1 MLNFLELLKSHQKLR
16 YQKILVTKQYVK
28 MRYKALKEISDIN
41 NVNITNHERYKIK
54 KNILTESFLL
64 KTLNY
69 KNTFKE
75 KSILLKLY
83 KKFNYSL
90 RLKKIYDLKLI
101 KLTNENENLNC
112 YVYLGNHIINFKEV
126 NDLQK
131 LNTILKINDITLI
144 KFNNH
149 NHIDLIPYIKKN
161 ILFEKLIVK
170 KYAKKAIN
178 YSF

>member
-1 MLNFLELLKSHQKLR
+1 MVNFLELLKSHHKQR
-16 YQKILVTKQYVK
+16 YKRIIATKQYVK
-28 MRYKALKEISDIN
+28 MRYKALNEFSDFK
-41 NVNITNHERYKIK
+41 NVNISNHERYKIK

-75 KSILLKLY
+75 KCILLKLY

-112 YVYLGNHIINFKEV
+112 YVYLGNHIINFEEL

-131 LNTILKINDITLI
+131 LNSILKINDITLI
-144 KFNNH
+144 KFDNDNH
-149 NHIDLIPYIKKN
+149 LNLIPYIKKN

-178 YSF
+178 YSV

>member
-90 RLKKIYDLKLI
+90 RLKKIYNLKLI

-112 YVYLGNHIINFKEV
+112 YVYLGNHIINFKEL

-144 KFNNH
+144 KFNNI
-149 NHIDLIPYIKKN
+149 NHINLIPYIKKN

-170 KYAKKAIN
+170 KYAKKTFN
-178 YSF
+178 YSH

>member
-1 MLNFLELLKSHQKLR
+1 MVHFLELLKSHRKQR
-16 YQKILVTKQYVK
+16 YQKILATKKYVK
-28 MRYKALKEISDIN
+28 MRCKALKIISDIN
-41 NVNITNHERYKIK
+41 NVNITNYERYEIK

-83 KKFNYSL
+83 KRFNYSL
-90 RLKKIYDLKLI
+90 RLKKIYDLKMI
-101 KLTNENENLNC
+101 KLTNENENLNS
-112 YVYLGNHIINFKEV
+112 YVYLGNHIINFDEL

-144 KFNNH
+144 KFNNI
-149 NHIDLIPYIKKN
+149 NHINLIPYIKKN

-170 KYAKKAIN
+170 KYAKKTFN
-178 YSF
+178 YSH

>member
-1 MLNFLELLKSHQKLR
+1 MVHFLELLKSHRKQR
-16 YQKILVTKQYVK
+16 YQKILATKKYVK
-28 MRYKALKEISDIN
+28 MRCKALKIISDIN
-41 NVNITNHERYKIK
+41 NVNITNYERYEIK

-90 RLKKIYDLKLI
+90 RLKKIYDLKMI
-101 KLTNENENLNC
+101 KLTNENENLNS
-112 YVYLGNHIINFKEV
+112 YVYLGNHIINFEEL

-144 KFNNH
+144 KFDNNNH
-149 NHIDLIPYIKKN
+149 TDLIPYIQKN
-161 ILFEKLIVK
+161 ILFEKSIVK
-170 KYAKKAIN
+170 KYAKKTIN

>member
-1 MLNFLELLKSHQKLR
+1 MVNFLELLKSHHKQR
-16 YQKILVTKQYVK
+16 YQKILATKQYVK
-28 MRYKALKEISDIN
+28 MRCKALKEISDLN
-41 NVNITNHERYKIK
+41 NVNIIHHERYEIK

-83 KKFNYSL
+83 KKFSYSL

-101 KLTNENENLNC
+101 KLTNKNANLNC
-112 YVYLGNHIINFKEV
+112 YVYLGNHIINYKEI

-144 KFNNH
+144 EFNNSH
-149 NHIDLIPYIKKN
+149 HINLIPYIKKN

-170 KYAKKAIN
+170 KYVKKAIN

>member
-1 MLNFLELLKSHQKLR
+1 MANFLELLKSHQKQR

-28 MRYKALKEISDIN
+28 MRYKALKNISDIN
-41 NVNITNHERYKIK
+41 NVNIINHQRYEIK

-75 KSILLKLY
+75 RSILLKLY

-90 RLKKIYDLKLI
+90 RLKKIYNLKLI

-112 YVYLGNHIINFKEV
+112 YVYLGNHIINFKEL